1 LQAISGLK
9 TLFAPVLPFTS
20 QRTHKFLGLAG
31 EMFGRQFVETYQ
43 EAERSHIAL
52 SYDGSDAI
60 GSWQRDEIPPG
71 HTLPQPEPL
80 FRKLDESV
88 AEEELARLGR

>member
-1 LQAISGLK
+1 
-9 TLFAPVLPFTS
+9 
-20 QRTHKFLGLAG
+20 
-31 EMFGRQFVETYQ
+31 MFGRQFVETYQ